1 MLDQPPLSPSHAT
14 TDRLCNIC
22 GHEGMIVRPTREIIC
37 IGCGSHSRMRLMWL
51 LLTRHDLL
59 RPGLRCLHIAPEAAI
74 APRLHAILG
83 DGYEP
88 VDVAP
93 DQYSFAPGIRHFD
106 LVADAPALPSG
117 AYDLILHSHV
127 MEHVRGNVTA
137 VLFHLHRALKPGG
150 KQICCIPVIRE
161 RHYAEDLGPLARDD
175 AVQRFGQDDHVRIFG
190 ARDLQAT
197 LGMIF
202 TLPESYDLLRDHDAD
217 LLARHGIPEVAWSG
231 WSANSVL
238 MLGKQDLLLRD

>member
-88 VDVAP
+88 VDIAP

-161 RHYAEDLGPLARDD
+161 CHYAEDLGPLARDD

>member
-88 VDVAP
+88 VDIAP

-161 RHYAEDLGPLARDD
+161 CHYAEDLGPLARDD

-202 TLPESYDLLRDHDAD
+202 TLPESYDLLRDHDPD

-238 MLGKQDLLLRD
+238 MLGKEDLLLRA